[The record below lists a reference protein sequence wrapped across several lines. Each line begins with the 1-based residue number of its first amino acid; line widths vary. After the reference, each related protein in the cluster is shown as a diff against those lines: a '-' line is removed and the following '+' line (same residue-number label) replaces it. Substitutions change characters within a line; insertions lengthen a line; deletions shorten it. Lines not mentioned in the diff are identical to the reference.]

1 MLCHVVGIFW
11 CVGCARTE
19 GYYKQSVGEK
29 VQYLQGAYYQQLAA
43 EKAKQLVGLEVIVYY
58 AFKLNVLNFLFLGEC
73 GCIVIECCVG
83 LRDISS
89 NLIHRIRYII
99 AFDFDSQLTVKP
111 HRKYR
116 SATLHYCLR
125 GL

>member
-1 MLCHVVGIFW
+1 M
-11 CVGCARTE
+11 
-19 GYYKQSVGEK
+19 
-29 VQYLQGAYYQQLAA
+29 QYLQGAYYQQLAA
-43 EKAKQLVGLEVIVYY
+43 EKAKQLVGLEVTVYY

-83 LRDISS
+83 LRDLSS
-89 NLIHRIRYII
+89 NLIHRCII

-116 SATLHYCLR
+116 SATLYYCLW